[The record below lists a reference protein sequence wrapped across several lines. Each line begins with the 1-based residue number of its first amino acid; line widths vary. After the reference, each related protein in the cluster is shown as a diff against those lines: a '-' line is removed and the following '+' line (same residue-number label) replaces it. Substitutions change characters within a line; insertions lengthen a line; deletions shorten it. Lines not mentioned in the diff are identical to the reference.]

1 MGIEPYLSS
10 SSVVAVM
17 AQRLLRIICP
27 KCKKPYTPDEQVIS
41 LWPENEK
48 VSAIKRQLYKGTGCE
63 NCIDTG
69 YLGRTGIF
77 ELLVIDDDIK
87 ELIGKRSG
95 SHIIKEAAIEKG
107 MSTLRE
113 DGLHKALSGETTLE
127 EVCRV
132 TQDYVQTK
140 RGVTERVGD

>member
-1 MGIEPYLSS
+1 MI
-10 SSVVAVM
+10 A
-17 AQRLLRIICP
+17 
-27 KCKKPYTPDEQVIS
+27 

-48 VSAIKRQLYKGTGCE
+48 ASAIKGQLYKGTGCE
-63 NCIDTG
+63 NCINTG

-87 ELIGKRSG
+87 ELIGKSSA

-113 DGLHKALSGETTLE
+113 AGSHRIM
-127 EVCRV
+127 C
-132 TQDYVQTK
+132 K
-140 RGVTERVGD
+140 RKEG

>member
-1 MGIEPYLSS
+1 M
-10 SSVVAVM
+10 
-17 AQRLLRIICP
+17 
-27 KCKKPYTPDEQVIS
+27 IS

-48 VSAIKRQLYKGTGCE
+48 TSAISGQLYKGVGCE
-63 NCIDTG
+63 NCLDTG

-77 ELLVIDDDIK
+77 ELLVIDDDVK
-87 ELIGKRSG
+87 ELISKRCG

-113 DGLHKALSGETTLE
+113 DGLRKALAGETTLE

-140 RGVTERVGD
+140 TGVTERVGS